1 MVAFKFTAPS
11 HLSCSLW
18 NLRTGEGGGGDGG
31 GSSANSRSL
40 SRPLFELVMHQGDR
54 MEASS
59 DPPPSLP
66 RPGKK
71 RQMLHAVDHTEKG
84 KSDSTR
90 GETVFFSLPILVNCS
105 ARTINVIVFNCLRRM
120 SVTFKMV
127 SRDDKSCQASWA
139 WSPPVVESVAR
150 SFGYF
155 GKRPSSF
162 LRPCP
167 PEFRRDTAYIIFFH
181 QTSNNGICKES
192 VARETI
198 RNRICNREWI
208 FRIFDR
214 ISVTGFTC

>member
-1 MVAFKFTAPS
+1 MESP
-11 HLSCSLW
+11 
-18 NLRTGEGGGGDGG
+18 DGG
-31 GSSANSRSL
+31 RWWWWWWWFQCEFSIAISPAIRTCNASRRQDGSL
-40 SRPLFELVMHQGDR
+40 EWP
-54 MEASS
+54 
-59 DPPPSLP
+59 PPPSLP

-167 PEFRRDTAYIIFFH
+167 PEFRRDTAYIILFH
-181 QTSNNGICKES
+181 QTSSNGIFAFVRK
-192 VARETI
+192 V
-198 RNRICNREWI
+198 
-208 FRIFDR
+208 
-214 ISVTGFTC
+214 